1 MPQNR
6 SARGEATGHRLYRT
20 MLRAGLAA
28 VLLLAGTVGS
38 GRADDRTF
46 IRDDRPVVLVLD
58 ASGSM
63 ATPLG
68 RESRLDA
75 ARRVMLDT
83 LTLFSPKR
91 PAGLVAYGHRR
102 KDDCTDIETLQKLAP
117 VDVPAIRKSLSTLRP
132 TGMTPLSASL
142 RHAAGMLGAE
152 GGVVMLVSDGL
163 ENCREDPCAVVDAL
177 KRANARLV
185 FHVVGFGMADGEM
198 KRLACIAEKGGGRAI
213 ETRDAPR
220 LEQALKTLVETPP
233 PAEPPPAAPTPPAQA
248 VEKPVVPPPPTPK
261 PVTLRATVGGAA
273 VPGPVLF
280 TVTGRSGETV
290 YEGKGTEVTP
300 DLAPGAYKV
309 RVTIAN
315 ARTEADVT
323 VSGAA
328 DERHDVALAAG
339 LASFSVI
346 AAQGLDLKD
355 TDLKG
360 DPVWTLVPKDG
371 QGPAELDPVLAP
383 AAMLAPG
390 RYDVAVSLGGFT
402 ARQEIT
408 LGAGKPVQATLNL
421 DLGKVTLEAGPA
433 GADRPIDSGTGLS
446 WSLESAKAGAPPLR
460 AEAIAQPTFLVAA
473 GAYKAQLVIAGAT
486 LSREVLAESGKTVT
500 VRLELPSA
508 ELVLTGALG
517 PGTAPFTDWRDAT
530 WTVRPVKLIGDVKA
544 GAALENKA
552 EASPALVLTPGEWE
566 VTLVSGG
573 ASTTRRLTVAPGAKA
588 NERID
593 LVAGRLS
600 VSASPPDGAAA
611 PLNVVISYFPAAP
624 DGSFAEKPI
633 VEAGTRRDYS
643 TILPA
648 GRYRIAAPDE
658 TGRAGAAVVELKPGE
673 STTQEIALK

>member
-1 MPQNR
+1 MPQHGI
-6 SARGEATGHRLYRT
+6 ARGTATIRRLCQGAA
-20 MLRAGLAA
+20 LLVGLLAA
-28 VLLLAGTVGS
+28 CLLGS
-38 GRADDRTF
+38 AARADDRTF
-46 IRDDRPVVLVLD
+46 VRDERPVVLVLD

-75 ARRVMLDT
+75 ARRVVLDT
-83 LTLFSPKR
+83 LTLFSPQR

-102 KDDCTDIETLQKLAP
+102 KDDCTDIETLQKIAP

-142 RHAAGMLGAE
+142 RHAAGMLGAD

-198 KRLACIAEKGGGRAI
+198 KRLACIADKGGGRAI
-213 ETRDAPR
+213 ETRDATR

-233 PAEPPPAAPTPPAQA
+233 PPSSPPAAPAPPAQT

-261 PVTLRATVGGAA
+261 PVTLRATVGGTS

-280 TVTGRSGETV
+280 TVTAQNGGTV

-300 DLAPGAYKV
+300 DLVPGAYKV

-315 ARTEADVT
+315 ARSEADVT
-323 VSGAA
+323 VTGAA

-339 LASFSVI
+339 FASFSVI

-360 DPVWTLVPKDG
+360 DPVWALAPKDG

-402 ARQEIT
+402 ARTEIAVA
-408 LGAGKPVQATLNL
+408 AGKSVQATLDL
-421 DLGKVTLEAGPA
+421 DLGKVTLEAGTA
-433 GADRPIDSGTGLS
+433 GADRPLDSGTGLS
-446 WSLESAKAGAPPLR
+446 WSLDSAKAGQPPLK
-460 AEAIAQPTFLVAA
+460 AEAVARPTFLAAA
-473 GAYKAQLVIAGAT
+473 GAYKAHLT
-486 LSREVLAESGKTVT
+486 LSGTTLSQDVAVQSGKTTT

-508 ELVLTGALG
+508 ELVLAGALG
-517 PGTAPFTDWRDAT
+517 PGAPPFTDWRDAS

-544 GAALENKA
+544 GPALENKA
-552 EASPALVLTPGEWE
+552 EASPALVLTPGEWD
-566 VTLVSGG
+566 VTLVSG
-573 ASTTRRLTVAPGAKA
+573 AANVTRRITLAPGAKA

-593 LVAGRLS
+593 LAAGRLS
-600 VSASPPDGAAA
+600 VSAAPPADATP
-611 PLNVVISYFPAAP
+611 PLNVVISFFPATA
-624 DGSFAEKPI
+624 DGAFAEKPI
-633 VEAGTRRDYS
+633 VEAGTRRDFAA
-643 TILPA
+643 ILPA
-648 GRYRIAAPDE
+648 GRYRIAAVDE
-658 TGRAGAAVVELKPGE
+658 TGRTGTTVVELKPGE
-673 STTQEIALK
+673 STAQEIALK

>member
-1 MPQNR
+1 MPQHGI
-6 SARGEATGHRLYRT
+6 ARGTATIRRLCET
-20 MLRAGLAA
+20 AA
-28 VLLLAGTVGS
+28 LLAGLLVACLLS
-38 GRADDRTF
+38 GVARADDRTF
-46 IRDDRPVVLVLD
+46 IRDERPVVLVLD

-75 ARRVMLDT
+75 ARRVVLDT

-142 RHAAGMLGAE
+142 RHAAGMLAAD

-198 KRLACIAEKGGGRAI
+198 KRLACIADKGGGRAI
-213 ETRDAPR
+213 ETRDASR

-233 PAEPPPAAPTPPAQA
+233 PPPSPPAAPPPPAQT
-248 VEKPVVPPPPTPK
+248 VEKPIVPPPPTPK
-261 PVTLRATVGGAA
+261 PLTLRATVGDAV

-280 TVTGRSGETV
+280 TVTTRNGETV

-300 DLAPGAYKV
+300 ELVPGAYRV

-315 ARTEADVT
+315 ARTDADVRIT
-323 VSGAA
+323 GAA

-339 LASFSVI
+339 LASLSVI

-355 TDLKG
+355 TDLKS
-360 DPVWTLVPKDG
+360 DPTWTLQPKDG
-371 QGPAELDPVLAP
+371 QAPAELDPVLAP
-383 AAMLAPG
+383 SAMLAPG
-390 RYDVAVSLGGFT
+390 RYDVAVTLGGFT
-402 ARQEIT
+402 ARQEFT
-408 LGAGKPVQATLNL
+408 VTAGKPVRATLNL
-421 DLGKVTLEAGPA
+421 GLGKVTLEASVA
-433 GADRPIDSGTGLS
+433 GADRPIDSGAGLS
-446 WSLESAKAGAPPLR
+446 WSLESAKAGVPPLR

-473 GAYKAQLVIAGAT
+473 GPYKAQLFIAGAT
-486 LSREVLAESGKTVT
+486 LSRDVGAEPGKVVT
-500 VRLELPSA
+500 ARLELPSA
-508 ELVLTGALG
+508 ELALTGALG
-517 PGTAPFTDWRDAT
+517 PGAPPFSDWRDAT
-530 WTVRPVKLIGDVKA
+530 WTVRPAKLIGDVKA
-544 GAALENKA
+544 GPALENKA
-552 EASPALVLTPGEWE
+552 EASPAVVLTPGEWE

-573 ASTTRRLTVAPGAKA
+573 ASTTRRITVAPGAKA
-588 NERID
+588 AERID
-593 LVAGRLS
+593 LAAGRLS
-600 VSASPPDGAAA
+600 VSAAPPGDAPP
-611 PLNVVISYFPAAP
+611 PLNVVISFFPGTP
-624 DGSFAEKPI
+624 GGTFAEKPI
-633 VEAGTRRDYS
+633 VEAGTRRDFAS
-643 TILPA
+643 ILPA
-648 GRYRIAAPDE
+648 GRYRIAAADE
-658 TGRAGAAVVELKPGE
+658 TGRTGTAVVELKAGE

>member
-1 MPQNR
+1 MPQHR
-6 SARGEATGHRLYRT
+6 IASGTATVRRMCRGI
-20 MLRAGLAA
+20 LRAGLLAA
-28 VLLLAGTVGS
+28 LLLAGAAGA

-75 ARRVMLDT
+75 ARRVVLDT
-83 LTLFSPKR
+83 LTLFSAKR

-102 KDDCTDIETLQKLAP
+102 KDDCTDIETLQKIAP
-117 VDVPAIRKSLSTLRP
+117 VDVAALRKSLSALRP
-132 TGMTPLSASL
+132 TGMTPLSAAL
-142 RHAAGMLGAE
+142 RHAAGMLSAD

-177 KRANARLV
+177 KRANAKVV

-198 KRLACIAEKGGGRAI
+198 KRLACIAEKGGGRAL
-213 ETRDAPR
+213 ETRDATR

-233 PAEPPPAAPTPPAQA
+233 PPEARPAAPAPPAQT

-261 PVTLRATVGGAA
+261 PVTLRATVGGTS

-280 TVTGRSGETV
+280 SVATASGATV

-300 DLAPGAYKV
+300 DLVPGAYKV

-315 ARTEADVT
+315 ARTESDVT
-323 VSGAA
+323 VAGTA
-328 DERHDVALAAG
+328 DERHYIALAAG
-339 LASFSVI
+339 LASLAVI

-360 DPVWTLVPKDG
+360 DPAWTLVPKDG

-390 RYDVAVSLGGFT
+390 RYDVTVTLGAFT
-402 ARQEIT
+402 ARKEIT
-408 LGAGKPVQATLNL
+408 VVAGKSVQAALDL
-421 DLGKVTLEAGPA
+421 DLGKVTLEAAPA
-433 GADRPIDSGTGLS
+433 GADRPLDSGTGLS
-446 WSLESAKAGAPPLR
+446 WSLDSAKAGQPPLR
-460 AEAIAQPTFLVAA
+460 AEAIAAPTFLVAA
-473 GAYKAQLVIAGAT
+473 GPYKAQLVIAGAT
-486 LSREVLAESGKTVT
+486 LSQDVVVQSGKTTT

-508 ELVLTGALG
+508 GLALTGALG
-517 PGTAPFTDWRDAT
+517 PDAPPFTDWRDAT

-544 GAALENKA
+544 GPALENKA
-552 EASPALVLTPGEWE
+552 EASPALVLTPGEWD
-566 VTLVSGG
+566 VTLVSG
-573 ASTTRRLTVAPGAKA
+573 AAVMTRRIKLAPGAKA
-588 NERID
+588 NERVD
-593 LVAGRLS
+593 LAAARLS
-600 VSASPPDGAAA
+600 VSAAPPAGTAP
-611 PLNVVISYFPAAP
+611 PLNVVIAFFPAAP

-633 VEAGTRRDYS
+633 VEAGTRRDFS
-643 TILPA
+643 AILPA
-648 GRYRIAAPDE
+648 GRYRIAATDE
-658 TGRAGAAVVELKPGE
+658 TGRAGTAVVELKPGE
-673 STTQEIALK
+673 SATQEIALK